1 MTRIAFVY
9 PHTTIQSPEP
19 RLYDALAI
27 CMYEMTRRLARNH
40 EVVAYP
46 RRGPGDPAES
56 VQEGV
61 TFHRVPVRIDEVVG
75 VLQLA
80 DRLGL
85 TREDRPYRFTPAYYL
100 HYAATVARDMRRR
113 RIELAHI
120 FGNAHFIPII
130 RYFNPDIRICVH
142 SHDHALADFDRELTL
157 RRLRG
162 ADLILG
168 CSRFVTEN
176 IARRLPEIADRCHHL
191 HNGVDERFLEV
202 PSRPDGSRTVLFVG
216 RVSPEKGVHV
226 LVEAF
231 GRVAER
237 HDARLAIV
245 GPDDLAPK
253 HFVDPFRRDRLFAGV
268 ERHYGRGGS
277 YLRELQTAAAAQAGR
292 ISFLGRIAN
301 SEIAGQLAT
310 AGIFCFVSLWHEPF
324 GIPIIEA
331 MAAGLPVIATKAGAA
346 PEIVEQ
352 GATGLLVERGDAAG
366 LSAALDRLLGDP
378 VERRRM
384 GEAGRERVR
393 RHFLWD
399 QAVAR
404 LERLYA
410 AVVAKPTRQVTP
422 VPPSP
427 Q

>member
-1 MTRIAFVY
+1 MTRIAFIY
-9 PHTTIQSPEP
+9 PHTTIQAPTA

-61 TFHRVPVRIDEVVG
+61 TFHRVPVRIDEMVG

-100 HYAATVARDMRRR
+100 HYAVTVARDMRRR

-120 FGNAHFIPII
+120 FGNAHFVPII
-130 RYFNPDIRICVH
+130 RHFNPDIRICVH

-157 RRLRG
+157 KRLRG

-176 IARRLPEIADRCHHL
+176 IARRFPEIADRCHHL

-202 PSRPDGSRTVLFVG
+202 PSRPDESRTVLFVG

-231 GRVAER
+231 GRVGER
-237 HDARLAIV
+237 HDARLAIA

-253 HFVDPFRRDRLFAGV
+253 HFVDPFRRDRLFASV
-268 ERHYGRGGS
+268 EHHYARAGS
-277 YLRELQTAAAAQAGR
+277 YRRELESAAAGSGR
-292 ISFLGRIAN
+292 VSFTGRIAN
-301 SEIAGQLAT
+301 SEIAGQLAA

-331 MAAGLPVIATKAGAA
+331 MAAGLPVVATNAGAA
-346 PEIVEQ
+346 PEIVEH
-352 GATGLLVERGDAAG
+352 GVTGLLVERGDAAG
-366 LSAALDRLLGDP
+366 LAVALDRLLGDP
-378 VERRRM
+378 AERRRM

-399 QAVAR
+399 HAVAR
-404 LERLYA
+404 LEQLYA
-410 AVVAKPTRQVTP
+410 AVVAKPIGQVTP
-422 VPPSP
+422 VPPRP